1 MPSRASVKRC
11 ACSAGCSDASSA
23 GRSAACSESALAAM
37 RYWPAAAP
45 ENRHVD
51 QRPDRRRRGQ
61 GGSLV
66 WGTILALV
74 GVYFLLKETF
84 EVNIPDIGRFWPVA
98 VILIGVW
105 FVWEGMTRSRS

>member
-1 MPSRASVKRC
+1 MRVLRRALSGVLGSGSPSHAI
-11 ACSAGCSDASSA
+11 
-23 GRSAACSESALAAM
+23 LA
-37 RYWPAAAP
+37 AAAP

-98 VILIGVW
+98 VILDGIW

>member
-1 MPSRASVKRC
+1 MRELRRVLRRELRRPLSGVLGISP
-11 ACSAGCSDASSA
+11 
-23 GRSAACSESALAAM
+23 RSHAILA
-37 RYWPAAAP
+37 AAAP

-51 QRPDRRRRGQ
+51 QRPDLRHRGQ

-84 EVNIPDIGRFWPVA
+84 ELDIPDIGRFWPVA
-98 VILIGVW
+98 VILVGIW

>member
-1 MPSRASVKRC
+1 MRVLRGVLGIGSRSHAI
-11 ACSAGCSDASSA
+11 
-23 GRSAACSESALAAM
+23 LAA
-37 RYWPAAAP
+37 AAL

-51 QRPDRRRRGQ
+51 QRPDRRHRGQ

-98 VILIGVW
+98 VILIGIW